1 MDNKISW
8 RFEDSSLWFVSTP
21 ETLNKHINKARRDL
35 EIAPDTKIIYS
46 NAGSTPSVLLDS
58 GVIINGVSYKSMAD
72 FHKKSSKKTNNMS
85 DVHDLVDKSIPTPT
99 PLPTTTPD
107 GNSGSGNFG
116 PGL

>member
-35 EIAPDTKIIYS
+35 EIHPDTKIIYS
-46 NAGSTPSVLLDS
+46 NAGSIPTNDSDHLDNTGDLQVTPV
-58 GVIINGVSYKSMAD
+58 A
-72 FHKKSSKKTNNMS
+72 KTKRTRSLQTDNMS
-85 DVHDLVDKSIPTPT
+85 DVSDVVDESFPTPT
-99 PLPTTTPD
+99 PLPTPTSD
-107 GNSGSGNFG
+107 VDSRSGNFG